1 MGQAPCFDWVVKKRD
16 IHSLMCAL
24 SGYIKQ
30 FYPHKNLRAKLE
42 YQYMTNSI
50 KPQVGDLVC
59 DINYS
64 QWEQDFGLIS
74 LIETDKMG
82 TFTLFVGRVVT

>member
-1 MGQAPCFDWVVKKRD
+1 
-16 IHSLMCAL
+16 
-24 SGYIKQ
+24 
-30 FYPHKNLRAKLE
+30 
-42 YQYMTNSI
+42 MTNSI

-64 QWEQDFGLIS
+64 QWEQEFGLIS

-82 TFTLFVGRVVT
+82 TLYFVCWTSGNLAGYTTAHKLKDVEKMLENVKQNT